1 MTGETAPETAPII
14 ALTLARTSWR
24 GGSDFQNWVLR
35 NDRAQRTPEKR
46 EVRDCLIATRGACIA
61 KTTYVEY
68 VMPRLPNTSPQTL
81 SVLALLL
88 ESPRSWHYG
97 YALSQVTGLKS
108 GTLYPILLRL
118 ADQGWLETRWAEPE
132 QPGRPPRHTYRLT
145 GAGAKTARTKLAEAA
160 PLRMTR
166 RLAAVP
172 GSR

>member
-1 MTGETAPETAPII
+1 MQTRSRP
-14 ALTLARTSWR
+14 ALCVLARL
-24 GGSDFQNWVLR
+24 F
-35 NDRAQRTPEKR
+35 
-46 EVRDCLIATRGACIA
+46 
-61 KTTYVEY
+61 
-68 VMPRLPNTSPQTL
+68 
-81 SVLALLL
+81 

-132 QPGRPPRHTYRLT
+132 QAGRPPRHTYRLT
-145 GAGAKTARTKLAEAA
+145 GAGAKAARTKLAEGA
-160 PLRMTR
+160 PMRMTR